1 VVKTEETCIRIERMR
16 LETSTAQACAL
27 LLHEVKVIQ
36 EDMVLE
42 YKIHF
47 YDVNELIR
55 LVVCV

>member
-1 VVKTEETCIRIERMR
+1 MHLERIERMH

-27 LLHEVKVIQ
+27 LLHEVKVMQ
-36 EDMVLE
+36 EVRALE